1 MSLYVPEVQC
11 QIFCKFQKS
20 CAREACK
27 SPALNACFTAI
38 HTATR
43 HGSCT
48 MIPHPLLPRSEMDT
62 KILVYS
68 DLHLEFSDFAPSSA
82 EFDVV
87 VLAGDIGVGTQG
99 VEWAIR
105 NFEDKPV
112 VYICGNHEFYGLDLH
127 GVMRES
133 RELAAGS
140 NVHFLE
146 NESVCCFLTIIRKI
160 SDGLDCFFLF
170 LMSKPFLRLQQLYSK
185 SA

>member
-1 MSLYVPEVQC
+1 
-11 QIFCKFQKS
+11 
-20 CAREACK
+20 
-27 SPALNACFTAI
+27 
-38 HTATR
+38 
-43 HGSCT
+43 
-48 MIPHPLLPRSEMDT
+48 MDT

-112 VYICGNHEFYGLDLH
+112 VYICGNHEFYGLNLH
-127 GVMRES
+127 GVMRKS

-146 NESVCCFLTIIRKI
+146 NESVCCFRTIIRNY
-160 SDGLDCFFLF
+160 SDGLNCIVHL
-170 LMSKPFLRLQQLYSK
+170 LQMKLK
-185 SA
+185 